1 MGLSKEIKKETI
13 GNASL
18 KDFVSIIAADTDRYK
33 RKDTITNVNTNR
45 DIQDVR
51 LKEEQY
57 LWKIN
62 SLIQYQKKRGCPN

>member
-57 LWKIN
+57 L
-62 SLIQYQKKRGCPN
+62 